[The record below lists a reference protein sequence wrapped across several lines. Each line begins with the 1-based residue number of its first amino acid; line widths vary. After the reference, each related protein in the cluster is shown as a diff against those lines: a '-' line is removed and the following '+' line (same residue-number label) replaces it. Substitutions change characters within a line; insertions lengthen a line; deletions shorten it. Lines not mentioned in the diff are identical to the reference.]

1 MKARFCTRQ
10 DTVKIISM
18 DGKVYIFLCLN
29 EEVKKETYTDSMVTD
44 GKPVTQTVYE
54 YDYAEIIEDEG
65 ILDLNDVTANPENY
79 LDYTPHVEEPD
90 SFERHRADIDYIA
103 MEVGV
108 EL

>member
-1 MKARFCTRQ
+1 MKARFFTRQ

-18 DGKVYIFLCLN
+18 DRKVYIFLCLN

>member
-1 MKARFCTRQ
+1 MKARFFTKQ

-29 EEVKKETYTDSMVTD
+29 GEAKQETYPDMD
-44 GKPVTQTVYE
+44 GGKPVTHTVYE

-65 ILDLNDVTANPENY
+65 ILDLNDVTANPESY
-79 LDYTPHVEEPD
+79 LDYEPHVEEPD
-90 SFERHRADIDYIA
+90 SLEKHRADIDYIA